1 MSSTIL
7 AYAVAVL
14 LWISIIV
21 YASLEGADFGAGFW
35 DFFSF
40 GPHAQEQR
48 DLIRDAI
55 GPVWEANNVWLTF
68 LVVGLFTGFPIVAQ
82 MLSTALF
89 IPLVLILLGIVLR
102 GSSFVFRSQLGHV
115 VRVQGLLGRIFSLAS
130 IIAPFLFGA
139 CAAAVAGGR
148 IRMNGTQAPVGLF
161 GLWLTPF
168 AITIGFMGIA
178 LCATIAAVYLTVEA
192 QGANDRRMMD
202 FFRIRALISGA
213 ILSALGILGLILA
226 PSEAPLLWQGILNH
240 AIWAAVVAILLG
252 LATGAALFLR
262 RFRLARVLIVM
273 GIAAIMGTWGLSQL
287 PYLIPPDVTITAAA
301 SPPLTLIELL
311 AVTIVGM
318 AMLIPALWLLFFIFK
333 GNNIIPP
340 VHEKEIEGL

>member
-1 MSSTIL
+1 MSSVIL
-7 AYAVAVL
+7 PYAIAGL

-21 YASLEGADFGAGFW
+21 YASLEGADFGAGLW

-40 GPHAQEQR
+40 GPQAQKQR

-82 MLSTALF
+82 LLSTALF
-89 IPLVLILLGIVLR
+89 IPLVLIVLGIVLR
-102 GSSFVFRSQLGHV
+102 GSSFVFRSQLARAIV
-115 VRVQGLLGRIFSLAS
+115 VQEVLGRVFSLAS

-139 CAAAVAGGR
+139 AAATVASGR
-148 IRMNGTQAPVGLF
+148 IRINGTQAPVGLF
-161 GLWLTPF
+161 TLWLTPF

-192 QGANDRRMMD
+192 QAQKDETMMT
-202 FFRIRALISGA
+202 FFRNRALISGGV
-213 ILSALGILGLILA
+213 LSVLGILGFILA
-226 PSEAPLLWQGILNH
+226 PSEAPFLWHGILDH
-240 AIWAAVVAILLG
+240 AIWAAAIAILLG
-252 LATGAALFLR
+252 LATGVALLQR

-273 GIAAIMGTWGLSQL
+273 GVAAIMGTWGLSQL
-287 PYLIPPDVTITAAA
+287 PYLIPPDVTITGAA
-301 SPPLTLIELL
+301 SPPLTLAELL
-311 AVTIVGM
+311 GVTIVGM
-318 AMLIPALWLLFFIFK
+318 GMLIPALWFLFFIFK
-333 GNNIIPP
+333 GGNIIPP